1 MVHTDLCFV
10 IGYRTSCTI
19 GDYHMHSTRGSSMD
33 DSIRS
38 HVRAMCA
45 TTRLDQY
52 PTGIGL
58 YRYFNIIDRYGEY
71 IDFLD
76 DFENGHFDD
85 VMSYVLTWDYTEYDG
100 LLYNLRNEL
109 RNTTIKKIED
119 ILYEN
124 RI

>member
-1 MVHTDLCFV
+1 MVNTDLCFI
-10 IGYRTSCTI
+10 IGYRTTNVI
-19 GDYHMHSTRGSSMD
+19 A
-33 DSIRS
+33 DSISCVPNRNLVDNCISS
-38 HVRAMCA
+38 HVRTMCT

-76 DFENGHFDD
+76 DFENGHFDE
-85 VMSYVLTWDYTEYDG
+85 VMSYVLTWDYTEYEG
-100 LLYNLRNEL
+100 LLYNLRSEL

>member
-1 MVHTDLCFV
+1 MVHIDLCFV
-10 IGYRTSCTI
+10 IGYRATGAI
-19 GDYHMHSTRGSSMD
+19 GNYHTRSTCGGSMD
-33 DSIRS
+33 NCISS
-38 HVRAMCA
+38 HVRTMCA
-45 TTRLDQY
+45 ATRLDQY

-85 VMSYVLTWDYTEYDG
+85 VMAYVLTWDYTEYEG
-100 LLYNLRNEL
+100 LLYNLRSEL

>member
-10 IGYRTSCTI
+10 IGYRTSGAI
-19 GDYHMHSTRGSSMD
+19 GNYHTHSTYGGSMD
-33 DSIRS
+33 NCISS
-38 HVRAMCA
+38 HVRTMCA

-76 DFENGHFDD
+76 DFENGHFDE
-85 VMSYVLTWDYTEYDG
+85 VMTYVLTWDYTEYEG

-124 RI
+124 HI